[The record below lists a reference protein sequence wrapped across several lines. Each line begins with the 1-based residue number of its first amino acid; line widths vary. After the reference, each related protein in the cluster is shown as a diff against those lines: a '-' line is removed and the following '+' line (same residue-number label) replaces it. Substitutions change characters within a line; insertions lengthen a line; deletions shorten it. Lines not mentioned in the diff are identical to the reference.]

1 MKLVMK
7 QNLNTEAGVIFQNA
21 NIEVELKVSPEFA
34 ISEKAVK
41 KSSSV
46 ASPVDR
52 KTVMLASSLIQ
63 DVMLMVPVRSV
74 HTQANIQPEK
84 AIVLLAE

>member
-21 NIEVELKVSPEFA
+21 NIEVELKMSPEFSISDKA
-34 ISEKAVK
+34 ISKTV
-41 KSSSV
+41 SV

-52 KTVMLASSLIQ
+52 KTAMVASSLIQ
-63 DVMLMVPVRSV
+63 EVMLMVPVRSV